1 MDFKSLMIMT
11 TAEVAD
17 YFRVHPSTVYKLLR
31 QHDIQAI
38 KVGSD
43 WRFNKHELDKWMA
56 RKTLQ
61 PR

>member
-17 YFRVHPSTVYKLLR
+17 HLGVHPSTVYKLLR
-31 QHDIQAI
+31 QHDIQAM

-43 WRFNKHELDKWMA
+43 WRFNKHKLDKWMA

>member
-1 MDFKSLMIMT
+1 MDLKPLVIMT

-17 YFRVHPSTVYKLLR
+17 YLRVHRATVYKLLR
-31 QHDIQAI
+31 RHSIPAI

-56 RKTLQ
+56 RSTLQ